1 MYFLS
6 LFWLSLYCLSF
17 FELRLHIIPL
27 ITSNVRVDNCFPFSF
42 GNCIVYH
49 FSIYYFWLPPLI
61 SSNYDFIYD
70 RISQQWYQCSV
81 TILITND
88 LLKPLAITTY
98 RSISSSNGFHQVSNN
113 SCASYKV
120 SKCFS
125 HNIARLRY
133 QSQPFFIHYFSV
145 TVFGVIV
152 KNERAKY
159 KTINCS

>member
-1 MYFLS
+1 
-6 LFWLSLYCLSF
+6 
-17 FELRLHIIPL
+17 
-27 ITSNVRVDNCFPFSF
+27 
-42 GNCIVYH
+42 
-49 FSIYYFWLPPLI
+49 
-61 SSNYDFIYD
+61 
-70 RISQQWYQCSV
+70 
-81 TILITND
+81 

-159 KTINCS
+159 KTINCRKNDFNHIQVFQKNIQGFPYRESNLILIRRNTIRCSSLETSTERSCGILSVR